1 MAAKT
6 KLLTPKGLL
15 AVILLAAALA
25 VLIGF
30 AAWPT
35 LSAAIAQD
43 SCLDSGGAWNGQAC
57 VGARLG

>member
-15 AVILLAAALA
+15 AVILLAAALFS
-25 VLIGF
+25 LIGF
-30 AAWPT
+30 AVWPM
-35 LSAAIAQD
+35 LSAAHAQD
-43 SCLDSGGAWNGQAC
+43 SCLDSGGVWNSRAC